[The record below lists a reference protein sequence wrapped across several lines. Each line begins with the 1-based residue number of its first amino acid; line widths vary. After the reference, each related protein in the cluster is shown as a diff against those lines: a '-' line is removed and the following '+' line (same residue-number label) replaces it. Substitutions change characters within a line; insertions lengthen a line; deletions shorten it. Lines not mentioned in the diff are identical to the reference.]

1 MSDATIWL
9 CKYESNGGDSDG
21 DDEKRGLV
29 YVAEV
34 FRSKVTVGRAST
46 LLSLADGFL
55 LFSAPKP
62 GVPSK

>member
-9 CKYESNGGDSDG
+9 CKYEGSGDSDSN
-21 DDEKRGLV
+21 DEKRGPV

-34 FRSKVTVGRAST
+34 FRSKITVGRTSA

-62 GVPSK
+62 GVHSK